1 MVFTFYLI
9 LLKLNDYNS
18 FLNKKIIL
26 KKLLKSFYFEV

>member
-26 KKLLKSFYFEV
+26 KKLLKSFYF